1 MKNNYLISGIPIT
14 DTAEG
19 KTILDISLEDVNI
32 SEDRSDIIAGKVT
45 AKAIGYTHNEEINP
59 LVFEGS
65 DVSLT
70 GAGGGSGISPFLPIS
85 LKIKKQGEVTINQVV
100 TNIISDIENPASDH
114 AALVY
119 PVLDCSELTEEYQDF
134 NGYLPYIFTD
144 MEETTFVAIY
154 TEYVLQF
161 LSPSNVS
168 YPITWV
174 ETENITETSNT
185 GFSIVD
191 VSLPISATIIV
202 HD

>member
-1 MKNNYLISGIPIT
+1 MDKEYLIHNIEVADNPDDGHVTMDIT
-14 DTAEG
+14 
-19 KTILDISLEDVNI
+19 L
-32 SEDRSDIIAGKVT
+32 SDITLDGDIT
-45 AKAIGYTHNEEINP
+45 ANVDIGLFVNGEPDSAVSNE
-59 LVFEGS
+59 

-70 GAGGGSGISPFLPIS
+70 GSGGGGGGISPFLPIS

-100 TNIISDIENPASDH
+100 TNIIGDIENPDSDY

-134 NGYLPYIFTD
+134 NGYLPQIFED
-144 MEETTFVAIY
+144 MEETTFLAIY

-168 YPITWV
+168 YSITWV